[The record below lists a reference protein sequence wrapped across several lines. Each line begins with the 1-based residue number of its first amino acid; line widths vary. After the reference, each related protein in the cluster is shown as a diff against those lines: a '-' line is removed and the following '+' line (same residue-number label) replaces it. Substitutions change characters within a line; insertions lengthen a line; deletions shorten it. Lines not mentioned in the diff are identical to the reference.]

1 MQSFYY
7 YENNKEKKKS
17 KPNKQTTEIVEVS
30 TVIYNDKYLQCTY
43 K

>member
-7 YENNKEKKKS
+7 YEKRNNKEKKIET
-17 KPNKQTTEIVEVS
+17 KQTTEIVEVS
-30 TVIYNDKYLQCTY
+30 TVIYNEKYLQCTY